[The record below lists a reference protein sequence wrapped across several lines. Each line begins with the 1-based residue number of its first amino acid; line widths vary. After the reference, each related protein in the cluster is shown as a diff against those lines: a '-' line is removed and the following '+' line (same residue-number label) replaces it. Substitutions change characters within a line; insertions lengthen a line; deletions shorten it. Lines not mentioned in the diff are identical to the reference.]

1 MYKLIIRPFFFLF
14 DPEKIHYFTF
24 SLIKL
29 VSKIPLVSNIFR
41 AIYQVN
47 DKKLE
52 RTLFGLTFKNPVGLA
67 AGFDKNA
74 VLYNELANFGFGFI
88 EIGTV
93 TPKGQAGNPKKRLF
107 RLKDDQGII
116 NRMGFNNDGLRSA
129 IHQLKKNKGKVI
141 IGGNIGKNTQTLPE
155 NYTEDYKEC
164 FKGLHPYVDYFVL
177 NVSCP
182 NVGSH
187 AKLNDKDYLLELIS
201 ECQKLNNQ
209 EEKPKPILLKIAPD
223 LNNEQLDEIIE
234 LVAETKIDGVIASNT
249 STTRDNLKVS
259 KKRLQEIGNGG
270 VSGQPIK
277 NQSTKVIKYLADN
290 SNKSFPIIG
299 VGGIHSEK
307 DALEKINAGADLVQI
322 YTGFIYEG
330 PSLVKRINKAILKD
344 L

>member
-1 MYKLIIRPFFFLF
+1 MYKSIIRSILFLF
-14 DPEKIHYFTF
+14 DPEKVHYFTF
-24 SLIKL
+24 SLIRIL
-29 VSKIPLVSNIFR
+29 CKIPLISNLFR
-41 AIYQVN
+41 SLYQVQ

-52 RTLFGLTFKNPVGLA
+52 RTLFGITFKNPVGLA

-88 EIGTV
+88 EIGTI
-93 TPKGQAGNPKKRLF
+93 TPKSQEGNPKKRLF

-116 NRMGFNNDGLRSA
+116 NRMGFNNEGLEVA
-129 IHQLKKNKGKVI
+129 IQQLKKNKGSVI
-141 IGGNIGKNTQTLPE
+141 IGGNIGKNTETLSE
-155 NYTEDYKEC
+155 NYTADYLEC
-164 FKGLHPYVDYFVL
+164 LKGLHPYVDYFVL

-187 AKLNDKDYLLELIS
+187 AKLNDKAYLVELIS
-201 ECQKLNNQ
+201 ACQKLNNRQ
-209 EEKPKPILLKIAPD
+209 EKQKPILLKIAPD
-223 LNNEQLDEIIE
+223 LNNLQLDEIIE

-249 STTRDNLKVS
+249 STNRDNLKVS

-277 NQSTKVIKYLADN
+277 NMSTKVIQYLADN

-307 DALEKINAGADLVQI
+307 DALEKIKAGADLVQI

-330 PSLVKRINKAILKD
+330 PGLIKKINKAILSN

>member
-1 MYKLIIRPFFFLF
+1 VYKSIIRSILFLF
-14 DPEKIHYFTF
+14 DPEKVHYFTF
-24 SLIKL
+24 SLIRIL
-29 VSKIPLVSNIFR
+29 CKIPLVSNLFR
-41 AIYQVN
+41 SLYQVQ

-52 RTLFGLTFKNPVGLA
+52 RTLFGITFKNPVGLA

-88 EIGTV
+88 EIGTI
-93 TPKGQAGNPKKRLF
+93 TPKGQEGNPKKRLF

-116 NRMGFNNDGLRSA
+116 NRMGFNNEGLEVA
-129 IHQLKKNKGKVI
+129 IQQLKKNKGSVI
-141 IGGNIGKNTQTLPE
+141 IGGNIGKNTETLPE
-155 NYTEDYKEC
+155 NYTADYLEC
-164 FKGLHPYVDYFVL
+164 LKGLHPYVDYFVL

-187 AKLNDKDYLLELIS
+187 AKLNDKAYLVELIS
-201 ECQKLNNQ
+201 ACQKLNNRQ
-209 EEKPKPILLKIAPD
+209 EKQKPILLKIAPD
-223 LNNEQLDEIIE
+223 LNNLQLDEIIE

-249 STTRDNLKVS
+249 STNRDNLKVS

-277 NQSTKVIKYLADN
+277 DKSTKVIQYLADN

-307 DALEKINAGADLVQI
+307 DALEKIKAGADLVQI

-330 PSLVKRINKAILKD
+330 PGLIKKINKAILSI